1 MSVKTK
7 SILIILLVLLIDQI
21 LKIYIKTHFMLGEE
35 VVIAKNWFIIHFV
48 ENNGM
53 AFGMEFGNSI
63 GKYFLSIFRLAAI
76 GALVWYLARLWKK
89 EVPFGL
95 IACFSLILAGAA
107 GNLIDSAFYGLIFN
121 ESHSQVATLFPAGGG
136 YTTFLLGRVV
146 DMFYF
151 PLINSHFPTWF
162 PIWGG
167 QEFIFFRPVF
177 NVADSSISVGIVAI
191 FIFYRGFF
199 DEKKEEPAAEEVA
212 TATEETVTATNASEE
227 MGEEHQIDSMH

>member
-7 SILIILLVLLIDQI
+7 SILIIFLVLLFDQI
-21 LKIYIKTHFMLGEE
+21 LKIYIKTHYMLGEE
-35 VVIAKNWFIIHFV
+35 TVIAKNWFIIHFV

-53 AFGMEFGNSI
+53 AFGFEFGNNI
-63 GKYFLSIFRLAAI
+63 GKYFLSVFRLAAI
-76 GALVWYLARLWKK
+76 GGLGWYLSKLWKK
-89 EVPFGL
+89 EVPFG
-95 IACFSLILAGAA
+95 IIVCFSLILAGAA

-121 ESHSQVATLFPAGGG
+121 ESHSQVATLFPEGGG
-136 YTTFLLGRVV
+136 YTSFLLGKVV

-151 PLINSHFPTWF
+151 PLIDSHFPSWF

-177 NVADSSISVGIVAI
+177 NVADSSISIGIVAI

-199 DEKKEEPAAEEVA
+199 DEKKEDVAVPTTTEVNESEVEVSRDVKEV
-212 TATEETVTATNASEE
+212 TEE
-227 MGEEHQIDSMH
+227 QKIDPVN

>member
-1 MSVKTK
+1 MSIK
-7 SILIILLVLLIDQI
+7 SKSLLIIFLVLVIDQI

-53 AFGMEFGNSI
+53 AFGMEFGNHI
-63 GKYFLSIFRLAAI
+63 GKYFLSVFRLAAI
-76 GALVWYLARLWKK
+76 GALGWYLSKLWKK
-89 EVPFGL
+89 KVPFGL
-95 IACFSLILAGAA
+95 VVCFSLILAGAA

-136 YTTFLLGRVV
+136 YTSFLLGKVV

-151 PLINSHFPTWF
+151 PLIDSHFPSWF

-167 QEFIFFRPVF
+167 QEFVFFRPVF
-177 NVADSSISVGIVAI
+177 NIADSSISIGIVSI
-191 FIFYRGFF
+191 FIFYKGHF
-199 DEKKEEPAAEEVA
+199 DEKKVEAVAPLEVAVAEDTDATGKLAEEDPEKQNDHV
-212 TATEETVTATNASEE
+212 N
-227 MGEEHQIDSMH
+227 

>member
-1 MSVKTK
+1 MSSKNK
-7 SILIILLVLLIDQI
+7 SLLLIFLILLADQV

-53 AFGMEFGNSI
+53 AFGFEFGNNI
-63 GKYFLSIFRLAAI
+63 GKYLLSIFRLVAI
-76 GALVWYLARLWKK
+76 GALGWYLSKLWKRDL
-89 EVPFGL
+89 PFGI

-107 GNLIDSAFYGLIFN
+107 GNLFDSAFYGLIFTD
-121 ESHSQVATLFPAGGG
+121 SHNQVATLFPAGGG
-136 YTTFLLGRVV
+136 YTSFLLGRVV

-151 PLINSHFPTWF
+151 PLVETHFPAWF

-177 NVADSSISVGIVAI
+177 NIADSSISIGIVAI
-191 FIFYRGFF
+191 FLFYRHFF
-199 DEKKEEPAAEEVA
+199 DDSKERQTVESKEPEESGSAADSPSA
-212 TATEETVTATNASEE
+212 ETTPLADPSSPEA
-227 MGEEHQIDSMH
+227 

>member
-1 MSVKTK
+1 MSIKTK
-7 SILIILLVLLIDQI
+7 SILIIFLVLLFDQI

-35 VVIAKNWFIIHFV
+35 VIVAKNWFIIHFV

-53 AFGMEFGNSI
+53 AFGFEFGNNI

-76 GALVWYLARLWKK
+76 GALGWYLSKLWKR
-89 EVPFGL
+89 EVPVG
-95 IACFSLILAGAA
+95 IVICFSLILAGAA

-136 YTTFLLGRVV
+136 YTSFLLGKVV

-151 PLINSHFPTWF
+151 PLIDSHFPSWF

-177 NVADSSISVGIVAI
+177 NIADSSISIGIVAI

-199 DEKKEEPAAEEVA
+199 DEKTEEAVFSPTVEVHETAVEDSRAVEEVA
-212 TATEETVTATNASEE
+212 EEQKINPVN
-227 MGEEHQIDSMH
+227 

>member
-1 MSVKTK
+1 MSIK
-7 SILIILLVLLIDQI
+7 SKSLLLIFLVLVIDQI

-53 AFGMEFGNSI
+53 AFGMEFGNHI
-63 GKYFLSIFRLAAI
+63 GKYFLSVFRFAAI
-76 GALVWYLARLWKK
+76 GALAWYLSKLWKK

-95 IACFSLILAGAA
+95 VVCFSLILAGAA

-121 ESHSQVATLFPAGGG
+121 ESHSQVATLFPEGGG
-136 YTTFLLGRVV
+136 YTSFLLGKVV

-151 PLINSHFPTWF
+151 PLIESHFPSWF
-162 PIWGG
+162 PFWGG

-177 NVADSSISVGIVAI
+177 NIADSSISIGIVSI
-191 FIFYRGFF
+191 FIFYKGHF
-199 DEKKEEPAAEEVA
+199 DEKKEEAVAPLEVA
-212 TATEETVTATNASEE
+212 FTEDTDATGNLVEEDPENQNDHVN
-227 MGEEHQIDSMH
+227 